1 MKRLLLI
8 DDDAVF
14 LNLLERA
21 LSSYAQVS
29 IASSVHEALPLIA
42 SQRWDVICS
51 DINMRDG
58 TGIDIYNFMEKHDC
72 KADFILMTAHLQSE
86 AIQQLAASKLPVW
99 QKISPDFLWEF
110 KTLLIE

>member
-99 QKISPDFLWEF
+99 QKILS
-110 KTLLIE
+110 KTA

>member
-8 DDDAVF
+8 DDDTVF
-14 LNLLERA
+14 LNLLKRR
-21 LSSYAQVS
+21 LSAYAQVS
-29 IASSVHEALPLIA
+29 VASSVHGALPLIA
-42 SQRWDVICS
+42 SQQWNIICS

-99 QKISPDFLWEF
+99 QKISPDFLWKF

>member
-58 TGIDIYNFMEKHDC
+58 TGIMEKHDC

>member
-8 DDDAVF
+8 DDDTVF

-42 SQRWDVICS
+42 SQRWDIICS

-86 AIQQLAASKLPVW
+86 AIQQLAASNCLFGRKYSPTFCGSLKLC
-99 QKISPDFLWEF
+99 
-110 KTLLIE
+110 